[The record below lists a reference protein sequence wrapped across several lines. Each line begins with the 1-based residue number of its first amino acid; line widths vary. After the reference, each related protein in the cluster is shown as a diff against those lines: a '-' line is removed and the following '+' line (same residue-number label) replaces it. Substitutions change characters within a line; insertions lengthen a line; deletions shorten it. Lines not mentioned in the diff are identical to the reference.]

1 MPKGDLFNELPTPK
15 GRPFLERGCKG
26 SAFYCNRKLFLDF
39 FTTFFALGQLQSP
52 AGYTT
57 KLINKHLRNVSA
69 NGKINGDTE
78 VAFSRP
84 HTSTGPRLT
93 THDYALHAPT
103 TTP

>member
-39 FTTFFALGQLQSP
+39 FTTFFSNARLQSP

-57 KLINKHLRNVSA
+57 ELINRHLRNVSTDGELKDISER
-69 NGKINGDTE
+69 N
-78 VAFSRP
+78 
-84 HTSTGPRLT
+84 
-93 THDYALHAPT
+93 
-103 TTP
+103 